1 MINVIKEGENM
12 PIRYMK
18 IFIRVYQMES
28 VTKAAESLNMAQP
41 AVTRIIQ
48 EIEKHYGIQL
58 FERYN
63 KHLYVTEAGR
73 KFYMQA
79 LHIVDAYDAME
90 ASLLHWEWAGVLRIG
105 ASITIGNYL
114 LPKFIRHFQK
124 ENPEL
129 QIEVNVSSGGI
140 LQKKLQDGELDM
152 ALIEGNVQDD
162 TLYAEP
168 FQRDELVLIVPNGH
182 PLSEKK
188 KVQLKDIQNYP
199 LLMREKGSMGRDF
212 LDSYFEVNDMSI
224 RPVWEST
231 STQALIR
238 AVICELGISILP
250 GQLVEEWVQRK
261 EITQVEISDAD
272 FSRQNY
278 IVWHRKKRVTES
290 MQKFIDLCK
299 ANDNM
304 REIR

>member
-1 MINVIKEGENM
+1 
-12 PIRYMK
+12 
-18 IFIRVYQMES
+18 
-28 VTKAAESLNMAQP
+28 
-41 AVTRIIQ
+41 
-48 EIEKHYGIQL
+48 
-58 FERYN
+58 
-63 KHLYVTEAGR
+63 
-73 KFYMQA
+73 
-79 LHIVDAYDAME
+79 
-90 ASLLHWEWAGVLRIG
+90 
-105 ASITIGNYL
+105 
-114 LPKFIRHFQK
+114 
-124 ENPEL
+124 
-129 QIEVNVSSGGI
+129 
-140 LQKKLQDGELDM
+140 
-152 ALIEGNVQDD
+152 
-162 TLYAEP
+162 
-168 FQRDELVLIVPNGH
+168 
-182 PLSEKK
+182 
-188 KVQLKDIQNYP
+188 
-199 LLMREKGSMGRDF
+199 MGRDF

-238 AVICELGISILP
+238 AVIYELGISILP